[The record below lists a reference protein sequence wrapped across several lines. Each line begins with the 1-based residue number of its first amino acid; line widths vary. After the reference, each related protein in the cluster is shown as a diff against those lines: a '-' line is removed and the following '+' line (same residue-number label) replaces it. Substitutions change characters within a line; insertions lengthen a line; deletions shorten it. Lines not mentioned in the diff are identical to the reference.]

1 MNTLHT
7 RTLSQLAEGL
17 RRRSFSSVELVG
29 ELLARIEKSQPL
41 LNAFISV
48 TGEEA
53 LAAARA
59 ADRTLAGG
67 GGAC

>member
-1 MNTLHT
+1 MTALHT
-7 RTLSQLAEGL
+7 HTVTQLADGL

-48 TGEEA
+48 TATERQASHRG
-53 LAAARA
+53 
-59 ADRTLAGG
+59 
-67 GGAC
+67 